1 MQVLAT
7 RCQTLPVALGVR
19 AMTRKPYVVDLSD
32 LGTEMLS
39 LGGTFM
45 PGDIDFSD
53 DDVRQSEGLDWSLS
67 VELEGGAVRVVG
79 QLRTAIQLTC
89 VRCVEP
95 IDRGLQRKFDLFF
108 EPREAELFRKND
120 EVELAD
126 VDTSTAFMAGTE
138 LLLDEIVHE
147 QVLLAVPMKPLCKE
161 DCKGLCATC
170 GRNLNTGEC
179 DCQRRPVDSAFAPLM
194 EFKKKL
200 ENRKGPSH

>member
-1 MQVLAT
+1 M
-7 RCQTLPVALGVR
+7 PVALGVR
-19 AMTRKPYVVDLSD
+19 AMTRKPYVVDLAD
-32 LGTEMLS
+32 LGKETLW

-67 VELEGGAVRVVG
+67 VELKGGGARVVG
-79 QLRTAIQLTC
+79 QLSTAIQLTC

-108 EPREAELFRKND
+108 EPREAELFSTND
-120 EVELAD
+120 HIELEDA
-126 VDTSTAFMAGTE
+126 DTSTAFMAGTA

-147 QVLLAVPMKPLCKE
+147 QVLLAVPMKPMCKE

-170 GRNLNTGEC
+170 GMNLNTGKC
-179 DCQRRPVDSAFAPLM
+179 DCQRLPVNPAFAPLM

-200 ENRKGPSH
+200 ENRKGPSD